1 MPVSDKSQEAT
12 SNAQQLAALLDATG
26 VDAATLATALETI
39 AAAKQV
45 ASKAVPAAS
54 ASAGKVYLNKELVY
68 DDETAF
74 IYQRNDTKNKY
85 YYLRIWDSKSKKPY
99 IKSLGTNDYAKA
111 LGAARIIYQEVKGKI
126 DRGERVRNITTKQLV
141 DIYLQG
147 ERLKVTGIPKAGVTP
162 ARFRVKQYYL
172 RLWLEYIDYL
182 GLTDLPI
189 DRIDTYKT
197 RKFGY
202 WLQQKP
208 KEHKDDGKQRNTSNI
223 NNNITEVL
231 KCYRDV
237 AIREKYITRDEMPEI
252 DRLRVPPDATHKR
265 DILETEQYERLMVH
279 ICKTFTGA
287 HKNVENT
294 AKRKKC
300 TVTEIYK
307 RQLFYYFMM
316 FLYETGMRPKELL
329 GLRVN
334 EVTLNKSPSSL
345 EQGLYGAEA
354 IDLVI
359 VNVRA
364 DNSKTGIGRK
374 IPVLLKRLY
383 GEVKN
388 VQNAL
393 GCDLQPNDYLF
404 MNPNS
409 EKRLPYTREALSAR
423 LRTALVDS
431 GLKSELD
438 AENKNITLYSA
449 RHAFITWAMRYR
461 KLDLPLL
468 SRVAGTS
475 VQMIMKVY
483 GHIDVEAE
491 AARIVHNSRF
501 GKMRRMDKELALYN
515 NKEVKIPK
523 INGGESSVLRQHL
536 QKIKL
541 TKDKK

>member
-1 MPVSDKSQEAT
+1 LSDKSQNST
-12 SNAQQLAALLDATG
+12 SNALQIAALLDATG
-26 VDAATLATALETI
+26 VDASTLATALETI

-45 ASKAVPAAS
+45 ASKAAPEAS
-54 ASAGKVYLNKELVY
+54 ASAGKVYLNKELIY

-85 YYLRIWDSKSKKPY
+85 YYVRIWDSKSKKPY

-111 LGAARIIYQEVKGKI
+111 LGAARIIYQEIKGKI
-126 DRGERVRNITTKQLV
+126 ARGERIRNITVPQLV

-147 ERLKVTGIPKAGVTP
+147 EKLKVTDTPKAGITP
-162 ARFRVKQYYL
+162 NRFRVKQYYL
-172 RLWLEYIDYL
+172 RLWLEYVDYL
-182 GLTDLPI
+182 GLADVPI
-189 DRIDTYKT
+189 DKIDTYKT

-208 KEHKDDGKQRNTSNI
+208 KDFRDDGRQRDASNI

-231 KCYRDV
+231 KCYKDV

-252 DRLRVPPDATHKR
+252 DRLRVPPDAKHKR

-279 ICKTFTGA
+279 ICKTFLGA
-287 HKNVENT
+287 HKSVENT

-300 TVTEIYK
+300 TVAEIYK
-307 RQLFYYFMM
+307 RQLFYYFLL

-334 EVTLNKSPSSL
+334 EVTLNKSPSAL
-345 EQGLYGAEA
+345 EKGLYGAEA
-354 IDLVI
+354 MDLVI

-364 DNSKTGIGRK
+364 GNSKTGIGRK

-383 GEVKN
+383 REVVK

-409 EKRLPYTREALSAR
+409 EQRLPYTREALSAR

-431 GLKSELD
+431 GLQSELD
-438 AENKNITLYSA
+438 ADNKNITLYSA
-449 RHAFITWAMRYR
+449 RHAFITWRLRYGQM
-461 KLDLPLL
+461 DLPLL

-501 GKMRRMDKELALYN
+501 GKMRRMDRELELYN
-515 NKEVKIPK
+515 QKEVKIPK
-523 INGGESSVLRQHL
+523 INGTQ
-536 QKIKL
+536 
-541 TKDKK
+541 

>member
-1 MPVSDKSQEAT
+1 MTDKSQEST

-39 AAAKQV
+39 AAAKQ
-45 ASKAVPAAS
+45 AVPKAAP
-54 ASAGKVYLNKELVY
+54 AAAVSAGKVYLNKEFIY
-68 DDETAF
+68 DDENAF
-74 IYQRNDTKNKY
+74 IYQRNDTKSKY
-85 YYLRIWDSKSKKPY
+85 YYIRIWDAKSKQPY
-99 IKSLGTNDYAKA
+99 IKSLGTSDYVKA
-111 LGAARIIYQEVKGKI
+111 LGAARIIYQDIKGKI
-126 DRGERVRNITTKQLV
+126 IKGERVRNITNKQLV
-141 DIYLQG
+141 DIYLAG
-147 ERLKVTGIPKAGVTP
+147 EQQKISVVPKAGITKG
-162 ARFRVKQYYL
+162 RFRVKQCYL

-182 GLTDLPI
+182 GLTDVPI
-189 DRIDTYKT
+189 DKIDTYKT
-197 RKFGY
+197 TRFGY

-208 KEHKDDGKQRNTSNI
+208 KDFRDDGTQRDASNI
-223 NNNITEVL
+223 NNNISEVL

-237 AIREKYITRDEMPEI
+237 AIRQKYITRDELPDIEKLTI
-252 DRLRVPPDATHKR
+252 PPDASHKR
-265 DILETEQYERLMVH
+265 DILETEQYERLMLH
-279 ICKTFTGA
+279 ICRTFGA
-287 HKNVENT
+287 YKKVEDA

-300 TVTEIYK
+300 TVAEIYK

-345 EQGLYGAEA
+345 EKGLYGAEA

-364 DNSKTGIGRK
+364 TNSKTGIPRK

-383 GEVKN
+383 KEVIAL
-388 VQNAL
+388 QNDL
-393 GCDLQPNDYLF
+393 GCDIQPNDYLF
-404 MNPNS
+404 MNANS
-409 EKRLPYTREALSAR
+409 EQRLPYTREALSKR

-461 KLDLPLL
+461 QLDLPLL
-468 SRVAGTS
+468 SRISGTS
-475 VQMIMKVY
+475 VQLIMKTY

-491 AARIVHNSRF
+491 AARVVYNSRF
-501 GKMRRMDKELALYN
+501 AKMRRMDKELELYN
-515 NKEVKIPK
+515 SKQVKIPK
-523 INGGESSVLRQHL
+523 ING
-536 QKIKL
+536 
-541 TKDKK
+541 TA

>member
-1 MPVSDKSQEAT
+1 MTDKSQEST

-39 AAAKQV
+39 AAAKQ
-45 ASKAVPAAS
+45 AVPKAAPAAA
-54 ASAGKVYLNKELVY
+54 ASAGKVYLNKEFIY
-68 DDETAF
+68 DDENAF
-74 IYQRNDTKNKY
+74 IYQRNDTKSKY
-85 YYLRIWDSKSKKPY
+85 YYIRIWDTKSKQPY
-99 IKSLGTNDYAKA
+99 IKSLGTSDYVKA
-111 LGAARIIYQEVKGKI
+111 LGAARIIYQDIKGKI
-126 DRGERVRNITTKQLV
+126 IKGERVRNITNKQLV

-147 ERLKVTGIPKAGVTP
+147 EQQKISVVPKAGITKG
-162 ARFRVKQYYL
+162 RFRVKQCYL

-182 GLTDLPI
+182 GLTDVPI
-189 DRIDTYKT
+189 DKIDTYKT
-197 RKFGY
+197 TRFGY

-208 KEHKDDGKQRNTSNI
+208 KDFRDDGTQRDASNI
-223 NNNITEVL
+223 NNNISEVL

-237 AIREKYITRDEMPEI
+237 AIRQKYITRDELPDIEKLTI
-252 DRLRVPPDATHKR
+252 PPDASHKR
-265 DILETEQYERLMVH
+265 DILETEQYERLMLH
-279 ICKTFTGA
+279 ICRTSGA
-287 HKNVENT
+287 YKKVEDA

-300 TVTEIYK
+300 TVAEIYK
-307 RQLFYYFMM
+307 RELFYYFML

-345 EQGLYGAEA
+345 EKGLYGAEA

-364 DNSKTGIGRK
+364 NNSKTGIPRK

-383 GEVKN
+383 KKVVKL
-388 VQNAL
+388 QNDL
-393 GCDLQPNDYLF
+393 GCNIQPNDYLF
-404 MNPNS
+404 MNVNS
-409 EKRLPYTREALSAR
+409 EQRLPYTREALSKR

-431 GLKSELD
+431 GLQSELD
-438 AENKNITLYSA
+438 AENKTITLYSA

-461 KLDLPLL
+461 QLDLPLL
-468 SRVAGTS
+468 SKITGTS

-501 GKMRRMDKELALYN
+501 GKMRRMDKELELYN
-515 NKEVKIPK
+515 SKEVKIPK
-523 INGGESSVLRQHL
+523 INRTE
-536 QKIKL
+536 
-541 TKDKK
+541 

>member
-1 MPVSDKSQEAT
+1 MPLSDKSQEVT

-45 ASKAVPAAS
+45 VSKAVPAAS
-54 ASAGKVYLNKELVY
+54 ASAGKVYLNKELIY

-85 YYLRIWDSKSKKPY
+85 YYLRIWDRKSKKPY

-111 LGAARIIYQEVKGKI
+111 LSAARIIYKEVQGKI
-126 DRGERVRNITTKQLV
+126 DRGERVRNITAKQLV
-141 DIYLQG
+141 DIYIQG
-147 ERLKVTGIPKAGVTP
+147 EQLKVTDIPKAGITP
-162 ARFRVKQYYL
+162 ARFRVKQCYL
-172 RLWLEYIDYL
+172 RLWLEYIDYM
-182 GLTDLPI
+182 GFTDLPI
-189 DRIDTYKT
+189 DKIDTYKT

-208 KEHKDDGKQRNTSNI
+208 KDFRDDGKQRDASNI

-279 ICKTFTGA
+279 INKTFLGA
-287 HKNVENT
+287 HKDIEHT
-294 AKRKKC
+294 AKLKKC
-300 TVTEIYK
+300 TVAEIRK
-307 RQLFYYFMM
+307 RQLFFYFML

-334 EVTLNKSPSSL
+334 EVTPNKSPASL
-345 EQGLYGAEA
+345 EKGLYGADA
-354 IDLVI
+354 IDTVV

-364 DNSKTGIGRK
+364 NNSKTGIGRK
-374 IPVLLKRLY
+374 IPVLLKKLY
-383 GEVKN
+383 GEIIKT
-388 VQNAL
+388 QNAL

-409 EKRLPYTREALSAR
+409 EQRLPYTREALSAR

-449 RHAFITWAMRYR
+449 RHAFITWKMRYGQ
-461 KLDLPLL
+461 LDLPLL
-468 SRVAGTS
+468 SKIAGTS

-491 AARIVHNSRF
+491 AARIVHNSKF
-501 GKMRRMDKELALYN
+501 GKMRRMDEELALYN
-515 NKEVKIPK
+515 NK
-523 INGGESSVLRQHL
+523 
-536 QKIKL
+536 
-541 TKDKK
+541 